1 MGLTM
6 SNPHYIRIL
15 VANLDTSIYLEELL
29 ERRREGL
36 QKARDFAKSIGATA
50 YRLTFEDIPY
60 AFDDFTSPP
69 DKKLWKA
76 HPRGGFCIREKVA
89 KANKAKRDELDAAM
103 RAIKVPGQRTLTTE
117 LTGDIFALHHGQHAY
132 YLKVDDLA
140 DSNPSRFI
148 ISYPVASKTDPLPPK
163 AQDWGMVIKESRH
176 HELLEIAEAT
186 TKK

>member
-1 MGLTM
+1 
-6 SNPHYIRIL
+6 